1 MLGGAVFVGWML
13 PREQFRHEF
22 TLHPARVHYGR
33 PNKNNYMSVDKT
45 RKNNEVKVNLNEIQT
60 KS

>member
-1 MLGGAVFVGWML
+1 MFVGGML
-13 PREQFRHEF
+13 PREQFRHVF
-22 TLHPARVHYGR
+22 TLHPTRIHYGR